1 MSTGRIGVGQGTA
14 IYVGAILGAGLLAL
28 PALAAEVAGPAS
40 VLAWGLLLLLC
51 VPVAATFAALGSRYP
66 DGGGIA
72 TFVYKAFGRRTSAV
86 VGYWFYFAWPVG
98 GPATAYV
105 GGLYIADALGGGQRE
120 AIVATALLLA
130 AAFATNA
137 LGLRVSARIQL
148 VLVGLLA
155 VLLLVACLAA
165 LRNADADNL
174 APFAPHGYPAIGRA
188 ASLLFF
194 SFAGWEAVTHLS
206 GEFRNPQKDLRRVT
220 ALTLV
225 AIGILYVGL
234 ALTCVLVLGPRLADT
249 PVPLSELLELS
260 FGGAGST
267 VTATLA
273 AVLTFG
279 ALNSYLAGTSRLGA
293 ALARDGALPAWLAKG
308 GATGETPRR
317 SLAVIAVA
325 ATAATI
331 VAGLLDADLGDIIL
345 ATSACLLAVT
355 GAGLVA
361 GARLLP
367 RGRPTWWGALLAAVA
382 MGVVLL
388 FSGFF
393 LVLPVG
399 LALAAT
405 VYTATG
411 GSKRRAAVEPPPEAV
426 AGTGSQAG
434 PVAGPVAG
442 TATGPGAAD
451 ASAGPGAADASA
463 GPGAADA
470 SAGPAD
476 WPEPVP
482 AVGTTSTE
490 LD

>member
-1 MSTGRIGVGQGTA
+1 MTTRRLGVGQGTA

-28 PALAAEVAGPAS
+28 PALAAELAGPAS
-40 VLAWGLLLLLC
+40 VLAWALLLVLC
-51 VPVAATFAALGSRYP
+51 VPVASTFAALGARYP

-72 TFVYKAFGRRTSAV
+72 TFVYQAFGRRASAV

-105 GGLYIADALGGGQRE
+105 GGLYIADALGGGQRS
-120 AIVATALLLA
+120 AVVATGLLLA
-130 AAFATNA
+130 VAFATNA
-137 LGLRVSARIQL
+137 FGLRVSARIQL
-148 VLVGLLA
+148 ILVGLLA
-155 VLLLVACLAA
+155 VLLLVACVAA
-165 LRNADADNL
+165 LRSADSDNL
-174 APFAPHGYPAIGRA
+174 SPFAPHGYPAIGRA

-206 GEFRNPQKDLRRVT
+206 GEFRNPQRDLRRVT

-234 ALTCVLVLGPRLADT
+234 ALTCVLVLGPRLPDT
-249 PVPLSELLELS
+249 AVPLSELLKLS
-260 FGGAGST
+260 FGDAASA

-308 GATGETPRR
+308 GAAGETPRR
-317 SLAVIAVA
+317 SLALIAVA
-325 ATAATI
+325 ATATTI
-331 VAGLLDADLGDIIL
+331 VIGLAGADLSDIIL
-345 ATSACLLAVT
+345 ATSALLLAVT
-355 GAGLVA
+355 VAGLVA
-361 GARLLP
+361 GAKLLP
-367 RGRPTWWGALLAAVA
+367 GGRPIWWGAIFAALA

-388 FSGFF
+388 FSGFY
-393 LVLPVG
+393 LALPVG

-405 VYTATG
+405 WYTMTS
-411 GSKRRAAVEPPPEAV
+411 GSKRRAAEA
-426 AGTGSQAG
+426 
-434 PVAGPVAG
+434 
-442 TATGPGAAD
+442 TADPAQPATDAD
-451 ASAGPGAADASA
+451 SA
-463 GPGAADA
+463 
-470 SAGPAD
+470 AD

-482 AVGTTSTE
+482 AVGTTNPQ

>member
-1 MSTGRIGVGQGTA
+1 MSAQRLGLAQGTA

-51 VPVAATFAALGSRYP
+51 VPVAGTFAALGARYP

-72 TFVYKAFGRRTSAV
+72 TFVYQAFGRRASAV

-105 GGLYIADALGGGQRE
+105 GGLYIADAFDGGQRT
-120 AIVATALLLA
+120 AVAATAALLA

-155 VLLLVACLAA
+155 VLLLIACLAA
-165 LRNADADNL
+165 LRDADSANL
-174 APFAPHGYPAIGRA
+174 HPFAPHGYPAVGRA

-206 GEFRNPQKDLRRVT
+206 GEFGNPQRDLRRVT

-234 ALTCVLVLGPRLADT
+234 ALTCVLVLGPRLPDT
-249 PVPLSELLELS
+249 KVPLSELLALS
-260 FGGAGST
+260 FGNAASA

-279 ALNSYLAGTSRLGA
+279 SLNSYLAGCSRLGA
-293 ALARDGALPAWLAKG
+293 ALARDGALPGWLAKG
-308 GATGETPRR
+308 HQAGETPRR
-317 SLAVIAVA
+317 SLAVIAGC
-325 ATAATI
+325 ATLVTI
-331 VAGLLDADLGDIIL
+331 VAWLLGASLGDIIL
-345 ATSACLLAVT
+345 ATSAMLLVVT
-355 GAGLVA
+355 VAGLVA
-361 GARLLP
+361 GVRLSP
-367 RGRPTWWGALLAAVA
+367 VGRPVWWGAVLAAVA
-382 MGVVLL
+382 MGVVLV
-388 FSGFF
+388 FSGFY
-393 LVLPVG
+393 LALPLG
-399 LALAAT
+399 LALAALL
-405 VYTATG
+405 YTRTS
-411 GSKRRAAVEPPPEAV
+411 GSRLRAAAEPAAAAPEPAGAAPEPAGAEPP
-426 AGTGSQAG
+426 GS
-434 PVAGPVAG
+434 
-442 TATGPGAAD
+442 
-451 ASAGPGAADASA
+451 
-463 GPGAADA
+463 
-470 SAGPAD
+470 GPAD

-482 AVGTTSTE
+482 AVGSPAPDPE
-490 LD
+490 

>member
-1 MSTGRIGVGQGTA
+1 VSTRQLGLGQGTA

-40 VLAWGLLLLLC
+40 VLAWALLLLLC
-51 VPVAATFAALGSRYP
+51 VPVAATFAALGARYP

-72 TFVYKAFGRRTSAV
+72 TFVYKAFGRRASAV

-105 GGLYIADALGGGQRE
+105 GGLYIADALGGGQRT
-120 AIVATALLLA
+120 AVASTAVLLA

-137 LGLRVSARIQL
+137 FGLRVSARIQL

-155 VLLLVACLAA
+155 VLLLVACVAA
-165 LRNADADNL
+165 LRSADSDNL
-174 APFAPHGYPAIGRA
+174 TPFAPHGYPAIGRA

-225 AIGILYVGL
+225 VIGMLYVGL
-234 ALTCVLVLGPRLADT
+234 ALTCVLVLGPRLPDT
-249 PVPLSELLELS
+249 TVPLSELLKLN
-260 FGGAGST
+260 FGDAASA

-308 GATGETPRR
+308 SAAGETPRR
-317 SLAVIAVA
+317 SLGVIAAA
-325 ATAATI
+325 ATLATI
-331 VAGLLDADLGDIIL
+331 IAGLVGADLGDIIL
-345 ATSACLLAVT
+345 ATSACLLTVT
-355 GAGLVA
+355 VAGLVA
-361 GARLLP
+361 GFKLLP
-367 RGRPTWWGALLAAVA
+367 AGRPIWWGALFAAVA
-382 MGVVLL
+382 MGIVLL

-393 LVLPVG
+393 LALPLG
-399 LALAAT
+399 LALAAML
-405 VYTATG
+405 YTRTS
-411 GSKRRAAVEPPPEAV
+411 GSKRRAATEPAV
-426 AGTGSQAG
+426 AAAAAPVTEPAVAPATGSAL
-434 PVAGPVAG
+434 
-442 TATGPGAAD
+442 AAD
-451 ASAGPGAADASA
+451 TAAGS
-463 GPGAADA
+463 
-470 SAGPAD
+470 PAD

-482 AVGTTSTE
+482 AVGTASTE

>member
-1 MSTGRIGVGQGTA
+1 MTTRRLGVGQGTA

-28 PALAAEVAGPAS
+28 PALAAELAGPAS
-40 VLAWGLLLLLC
+40 VLAWALLLVLC
-51 VPVAATFAALGSRYP
+51 VPVASTFAALGARYP

-72 TFVYKAFGRRTSAV
+72 TFVYKAFGRRASAV

-105 GGLYIADALGGGQRE
+105 GGLYIADALGGGQRS
-120 AIVATALLLA
+120 AVVATGLLLA

-137 LGLRVSARIQL
+137 FGLRVSARIQL
-148 VLVGLLA
+148 ILVGLLA
-155 VLLLVACLAA
+155 VLLLVACVAA
-165 LRNADADNL
+165 LRSADSDNL
-174 APFAPHGYPAIGRA
+174 RPFAPHGYPAIGRA

-234 ALTCVLVLGPRLADT
+234 ALTCVLVLGPRLPDT
-249 PVPLSELLELS
+249 AVPLSELLRLS
-260 FGGAGST
+260 FGDAASA

-308 GATGETPRR
+308 GAAGETPRR
-317 SLAVIAVA
+317 SLALIAVA
-325 ATAATI
+325 ATATTI
-331 VAGLLDADLGDIIL
+331 VIGLAGADLSDIIL
-345 ATSACLLAVT
+345 ATSALLLAVT
-355 GAGLVA
+355 VAGLVA
-361 GARLLP
+361 GAKLFP
-367 RGRPTWWGALLAAVA
+367 GGRPIWWGAIFAALA

-388 FSGFF
+388 FSGFY
-393 LVLPVG
+393 LALPVG

-405 VYTATG
+405 WYTMTG
-411 GSKRRAAVEPPPEAV
+411 GSKQRAAEATADPAPP
-426 AGTGSQAG
+426 
-434 PVAGPVAG
+434 
-442 TATGPGAAD
+442 ATDADGA
-451 ASAGPGAADASA
+451 
-463 GPGAADA
+463 
-470 SAGPAD
+470 AD

-482 AVGTTSTE
+482 AVGTTNPQ

>member
-1 MSTGRIGVGQGTA
+1 VSTRQLGLGQGTA

-40 VLAWGLLLLLC
+40 VLAWALLLLLC
-51 VPVAATFAALGSRYP
+51 VPVAATFAALGARYP

-72 TFVYKAFGRRTSAV
+72 TFVYKAFGRRASAV

-105 GGLYIADALGGGQRE
+105 GGLYIADALGGGQRT
-120 AIVATALLLA
+120 AVASTAVLLA

-137 LGLRVSARIQL
+137 FGLRVSARIQL
-148 VLVGLLA
+148 VMVGLLA
-155 VLLLVACLAA
+155 VLLLVACVAA
-165 LRNADADNL
+165 LRSADSDNL
-174 APFAPHGYPAIGRA
+174 TPFAPHGYPAIGRA

-206 GEFRNPQKDLRRVT
+206 GEFRNPQRDLRRVT

-225 AIGILYVGL
+225 VIGILYVGL
-234 ALTCVLVLGPRLADT
+234 ALTCVLVLGPRLPDT
-249 PVPLSELLELS
+249 TVPLSDLLKLN
-260 FGGAGST
+260 FGGAASA

-308 GATGETPRR
+308 SAAGETPRR
-317 SLAVIAVA
+317 SLGVIAA
-325 ATAATI
+325 AAALATI
-331 VAGLLDADLGDIIL
+331 IAGLVGADLGDIIL
-345 ATSACLLAVT
+345 ATSACLLTVT
-355 GAGLVA
+355 VAGLVA
-361 GARLLP
+361 GFKLLP
-367 RGRPTWWGALLAAVA
+367 AGRPIWWGALFAALA
-382 MGVVLL
+382 MGIVLL

-393 LVLPVG
+393 LALPLG
-399 LALAAT
+399 LALAAML
-405 VYTATG
+405 YTRTN
-411 GSKRRAAVEPPPEAV
+411 GSKRRGATEPAV
-426 AGTGSQAG
+426 APAAAPATGSA
-434 PVAGPVAG
+434 VAPAATD
-442 TATGPGAAD
+442 TAAE
-451 ASAGPGAADASA
+451 S
-463 GPGAADA
+463 
-470 SAGPAD
+470 PAD

-482 AVGTTSTE
+482 AVGTASTE

>member
-1 MSTGRIGVGQGTA
+1 VRYTITAYLKRGENVSTGRIGVAQGTA

-72 TFVYKAFGRRTSAV
+72 TFVYKAFGRRASAV

-105 GGLYIADALGGGQRE
+105 GGLYIADALGGGTRT
-120 AIVATALLLA
+120 AVIASALLLA
-130 AAFATNA
+130 AAFATNVF
-137 LGLRVSARIQL
+137 GLQVSARIQL
-148 VLVGLLA
+148 ILVGLLA
-155 VLLLVACLAA
+155 IMLLVACVAA
-165 LRNADADNL
+165 LRSADSENL
-174 APFAPHGYPAIGRA
+174 TPFAPHGYPAIGQA

-206 GEFRNPQKDLRRVT
+206 GEFRNPQRDLRRVT

-225 AIGILYVGL
+225 SIGVLYVGL

-249 PVPLSELLELS
+249 TVPLAELLKLS
-260 FGGAGST
+260 FGDAASA

-293 ALARDGALPAWLAKG
+293 ALARDGALPVWLAKG
-308 GATGETPRR
+308 GAPGEVPRR
-317 SLAVIAVA
+317 SLAVIAFS
-325 ATAATI
+325 ATAVTI
-331 VAGLLDADLGDIIL
+331 VAGLLGADLGQIIL

-355 GAGLVA
+355 VAGLAA
-361 GARLLP
+361 GYKLLP
-367 RGRPTWWGALLAAVA
+367 SGRPMWWGAIFAALAMA
-382 MGVVLL
+382 VVLL

-393 LVLPVG
+393 LALPVG

-405 VYTATG
+405 LYTATS
-411 GSKRRAAVEPPPEAV
+411 GSKRRAAAEPA
-426 AGTGSQAG
+426 AA
-434 PVAGPVAG
+434 
-442 TATGPGAAD
+442 TATEPAAAAGAAGD
-451 ASAGPGAADASA
+451 
-463 GPGAADA
+463 
-470 SAGPAD
+470 GPAD

-482 AVGTTSTE
+482 AVGTGTE
-490 LD
+490 QAD

>member
-1 MSTGRIGVGQGTA
+1 MSTQRLGLAQGTA

-51 VPVAATFAALGSRYP
+51 VPVAGTFAALGSRYP

-72 TFVYKAFGRRTSAV
+72 TFVYKAFGRRASAV

-105 GGLYIADALGGGQRE
+105 GGLYIADALDGGQRT
-120 AIVATALLLA
+120 AVTATALLLA

-165 LRNADADNL
+165 LRDANSDNL
-174 APFAPHGYPAIGRA
+174 HPFTPHGYPAVGRA

-220 ALTLV
+220 ALTLIV
-225 AIGILYVGL
+225 IGMLYVGL

-249 PVPLSELLELS
+249 KVPLSELLTLS
-260 FGGAGST
+260 FGDAASA

-279 ALNSYLAGTSRLGA
+279 SLNSYLAGTSRLGA

-308 GATGETPRR
+308 HEVGETPRR
-317 SLAVIAVA
+317 SLAVIAGC
-325 ATAATI
+325 ATAVTI
-331 VAGLLDADLGDIIL
+331 VAWLLGASLGDIIL
-345 ATSACLLAVT
+345 ATSAMLLVVT
-355 GAGLVA
+355 VAGLVA
-361 GARLLP
+361 GVRLSP
-367 RGRPTWWGALLAAVA
+367 VGRPIWWGAILAALA

-388 FSGFF
+388 FSGFY
-393 LVLPVG
+393 LAVPIG
-399 LALAAT
+399 LALAAIL
-405 VYTATG
+405 YTRTSGSRLRATPEP
-411 GSKRRAAVEPPPEAV
+411 AA
-426 AGTGSQAG
+426 AG
-434 PVAGPVAG
+434 PVAEPAAAEPGQPAAQLAGGPDPD
-442 TATGPGAAD
+442 GPT
-451 ASAGPGAADASA
+451 
-463 GPGAADA
+463 
-470 SAGPAD
+470 D

-482 AVGTTSTE
+482 AVGTSAADPE
-490 LD
+490 

>member
-1 MSTGRIGVGQGTA
+1 MSTQRLGLAQGTA

-51 VPVAATFAALGSRYP
+51 VPVAGTFAALGSRYP

-72 TFVYKAFGRRTSAV
+72 TFVYKAFGRRASAV

-105 GGLYIADALGGGQRE
+105 GGLYIADALGGGQRT
-120 AIVATALLLA
+120 AVIATAVLLA

-155 VLLLVACLAA
+155 ALLLVACLAA
-165 LRNADADNL
+165 LRDANSDNL
-174 APFAPHGYPAIGRA
+174 HPFTPHGYPAVGRA

-225 AIGILYVGL
+225 VIGILYVGL

-249 PVPLSELLELS
+249 SVPLSELLTLS
-260 FGGAGST
+260 FGGAASG

-279 ALNSYLAGTSRLGA
+279 SLNSYLAGTSRLGA

-308 GATGETPRR
+308 HQVGETPRR
-317 SLAVIAVA
+317 SLAVIAGC
-325 ATAATI
+325 ATAVTI
-331 VAGLLDADLGDIIL
+331 VAWLLGASLGDVIL
-345 ATSACLLAVT
+345 ATSAMLLVVT
-355 GAGLVA
+355 VAGLVA
-361 GARLLP
+361 GVRLSP
-367 RGRPTWWGALLAAVA
+367 VGRPIWWGAVLAALA
-382 MGVVLL
+382 MAVVLL
-388 FSGFF
+388 FSGYY
-393 LVLPVG
+393 LALPLA
-399 LALAAT
+399 LALAAILYT
-405 VYTATG
+405 RTSGSQQRATDGTATP
-411 GSKRRAAVEPPPEAV
+411 APAVEPAV
-426 AGTGSQAG
+426 AEPGPAG
-434 PVAGPVAG
+434 GPGVAEPV
-442 TATGPGAAD
+442 TGPGT
-451 ASAGPGAADASA
+451 G
-463 GPGAADA
+463 
-470 SAGPAD
+470 GPAD

-482 AVGTTSTE
+482 AVGTAATDPE
-490 LD
+490 